1 MKRLEANDPVAMVF
15 LGYQYEH
22 GLRGLQQ
29 DYAKAKE
36 LYTRAADLGCSKAHI
51 FLAELYHEGGNMKK
65 AKFHNE
71 AAAMAGNEV
80 ARYNLGI
87 MEKQSGNLERAVK
100 HLTIASSA
108 GCYSSMDN
116 LRIAFEYGVIS
127 RESID
132 STLAAY
138 NSSCAEMR
146 SEARDDYIRFNLE
159 TM

>member
-1 MKRLEANDPVAMVF
+1 MKRVEANDPVAMVF
-15 LGYQYEH
+15 LGYHYEH

-29 DYAKAKE
+29 DYAKGKE

-51 FLAELYHEGGNMKK
+51 FLAELYHEVGNMKK

-87 MEKQSGNLERAVK
+87 MEKQSGNMERAVK

-116 LRIAFEYGVIS
+116 LRIAFEFVLLVENQLTQLWQLTIVPVP
-127 RESID
+127 R
-132 STLAAY
+132 
-138 NSSCAEMR
+138 
-146 SEARDDYIRFNLE
+146 
-159 TM
+159 